1 MTTPFVF
8 GNHERMKDLERRVG
22 FIARSGL
29 PVLIE
34 GASGTGK
41 ETLAELLHFNS
52 GTAAA
57 LTRIICRKSGSGVY
71 PGLASTTSRPTDL
84 SALDSSM
91 LGTVFLKNVY
101 LLSPAE
107 QDQILTILD
116 EMSARHNGN
125 NQGANPRIISSTT
138 EPLEPLISRREL
150 NPALYHR
157 LSVYRIYLPPLC
169 ERREDIPE
177 LFAHMVRR
185 AVNNGGAPQW
195 PTSALVDV
203 MMAYDWPGNL
213 RELQNIARTYVITA
227 DADEIIA
234 ELSDRSRQTPTTSQG
249 GQQDQ
254 RSLKEQVKRASQKLE
269 SEIILRTLERHHWNR
284 RRAAQSLQIS
294 YRALLYKMKN
304 CDLRTELQTTPEG
317 K

>member
-1 MTTPFVF
+1 MATPFVF
-8 GNHERMKDLERRVG
+8 GSHDRMKDLERRIG

-41 ETLAELLHFNS
+41 EALAELLHFNS

-57 LTRIICRKSGSGVY
+57 FTRIICRKSGSGVY
-71 PGLASTTSRPTDL
+71 PELASTTSRPRDL

-91 LGTVFLKNVY
+91 QGTVFLKNVY

-116 EMSARHNGN
+116 EMGARHNGN
-125 NQGANPRIISSTT
+125 NQGATPRIISSTT

-157 LSVYRIYLPPLC
+157 LSVYRIYLPPLR

-185 AVNNGGAPQW
+185 AVNGGSAPQR
-195 PTSALVDV
+195 PPSALLDV

-213 RELQNIARTYVITA
+213 HELQNVARTYVVTA

-234 ELSDRSRQTPTTSQG
+234 ELSERSRQTPRTSQ

-304 CDLRTELQTTPEG
+304 CDLRTELQTTPEE